1 MEKLNNFMLPIYCN
15 SMYFEASKEKE
26 ENMEVGLKM
35 KLRVKSFRVRVFLMF
50 FIAIVLPILAFAI
63 LVCVLGLSNEALFN
77 NVKNMLKLGSLLVF
91 ILSFFLFI
99 VSYRYMNNI
108 WLKVAEEI
116 RKGIT
121 AVQTGDFGYK
131 MKFPEAEEFR
141 NLEND
146 YNVMLDKLKENKR
159 ELELQALEI
168 YAKNVEINQAATDLE
183 SSYGEL
189 QATINQL
196 NDSELKYYSLV
207 KNITDIVCVIKLDG
221 SIYYVNEIIKD
232 ILGFSRIEI
241 EGKNIKELIKPDM
254 SERFLERVSKGLKNR
269 NSLILDLELISKS
282 GDFVLSEATLTNFI
296 YDGQV
301 IGIQA
306 ILRDVTQRKRMEQEI
321 VDSYRELATINS
333 LSRKL
338 NATLELDHV
347 LNLVV
352 KEICR
357 VLNNPLC
364 TLRMIDGQNGKMAA
378 KAFAGEYLNGII
390 NDRSD
395 FSKYSASDELFEKAF
410 DSTNPIIIKD
420 VNSYELI
427 RKIND
432 FKVQGE
438 KIKELLMAPIR
449 TKDRKLGVLTVGT
462 IGKFN
467 SRQKNLLSSIA
478 NNAAIAIENAALYD
492 LSKKN
497 FIKTVNA
504 LIAAIE
510 AKDKYTQGHSYRVSK
525 YAVILAEKL
534 GLSREQI
541 DEVRIAGI
549 LHDIGKI
556 GIPDA
561 ILSKPS
567 SLTDEEFEQIK
578 KHPTISNK
586 ILEPVGLPDGAVK
599 AITYHH
605 ERWDGKGYPFG
616 ITNDKLSVEA
626 QIISVADALDA
637 MTSNRAYRKAMT
649 TEEAM
654 KEILIGKDSQ
664 FSPAV
669 VDALYELFN
678 TLGGEMFRDDLE

>member
-1 MEKLNNFMLPIYCN
+1 
-15 SMYFEASKEKE
+15 
-26 ENMEVGLKM
+26 MEVGLKM
-35 KLRVKSFRVRVFLMF
+35 KIRIKSFRLRVCLTF
-50 FIAIVLPILAFAI
+50 FIAIVLPMLIFSTI
-63 LVCVLGLSNEALFN
+63 IYIWGLSNEIVSN
-77 NVKNMLKLGSLLVF
+77 HVRNRLKLGGLSVV

-99 VSYRYMNNI
+99 FSYRYINKT
-108 WLKVAEEI
+108 WSKFAEEI
-116 RKGIT
+116 RKGII

-141 NLEND
+141 SLEND
-146 YNVMLDKLKENKR
+146 YNNMVDKLKENKR
-159 ELELQALEI
+159 ELELQALDV
-168 YAKNVEINQAATDLE
+168 YAKNVEIQQATLDLE

-189 QATINQL
+189 RSTIKQL

-207 KNITDIVCVIKLDG
+207 KNITDIVCVIRLDG
-221 SIYYVNEIIKD
+221 SIYYVNDTIKH
-232 ILGFSRIEI
+232 ILGYTRIEI

-269 NSLILDLELISKS
+269 NSLILDLELIGKN
-282 GDFVLSEATLTNFI
+282 GNFVLSEATLTNFI
-296 YDGQV
+296 YNGEV

-306 ILRDVTQRKRMEQEI
+306 ILRDITQRKKMEQEI
-321 VDSYRELATINS
+321 VNSYRELATINS
-333 LSRKL
+333 LSTKL
-338 NATLELDHV
+338 NATLEINNV

-352 KEICR
+352 QEICR
-357 VLNNPLC
+357 LLNNPLC
-364 TLRMIDGQNGKMAA
+364 TLRIINDENGKLVA
-378 KAFAGEYLNGII
+378 KAFAGEYLKGII
-390 NDRSD
+390 SDLND
-395 FSKYSASDELFEKAF
+395 FSQYSASDKLFEKVF

-420 VNSYELI
+420 VNSYDLI
-427 RKIND
+427 RKVND
-432 FKVQGE
+432 SKGQGE
-438 KIKELLMAPIR
+438 KIKEILMAPIR
-449 TKDRKLGVLTVGT
+449 TKDKRLGVLTVGT
-462 IGKFN
+462 ICKFN
-467 SRQKNLLSSIA
+467 CRQKSLLSSIA

-492 LSKKN
+492 LSRKN

-534 GLSREQI
+534 GLSREKI

-567 SLTDEEFEQIK
+567 SLTEEEFEQIK
-578 KHPTISNK
+578 RHPTISNK
-586 ILEPVGLPDGAVK
+586 ILEPVGLPDGAVE

-616 ITNDKLSVEA
+616 VTNDKLSVEA

-649 TEEAM
+649 AEEAM
-654 KEILIGKDSQ
+654 REILRGKDSQ

-669 VDALYELFN
+669 VDALDELFN
-678 TLGGEMFRDDLE
+678 NLGGEIFRGDSE